1 MLRSGRL
8 WGGWLFEKR
17 GLNANNGETH
27 SRVFSWFVKCR
38 RLGFK
43 WLWLIKI
50 IKTRMLVFVEPS
62 FLWRWEKGRFFCVQF
77 CDFNFE
83 IKSFC

>member
-1 MLRSGRL
+1 MGYS
-8 WGGWLFEKR
+8 WLFEKR

-43 WLWLIKI
+43 WLWLIKNY
-50 IKTRMLVFVEPS
+50 KNKNVGFCGAFVFVALGE
-62 FLWRWEKGRFFCVQF
+62 RAFFCVQF